1 MSVRKMRVLKYL
13 GYLEI
18 CVVFVLVSIIVLSIF
33 TQVLTRYVFKIS
45 ISWLEE
51 LARFS
56 FIWAALYGGSIAYRR
71 GALHRFEIHFSAISP
86 RVSQLIT
93 GVTDLLILFFLS
105 VLIIFGFKLSL
116 FVYNQYSPAL
126 FIRMTYVYLAVPV
139 SAGMMF
145 ISTVI
150 DIAKAITKGRRI

>member
-1 MSVRKMRVLKYL
+1 MRVLKYL
-13 GYLEI
+13 GYIEI
-18 CVVFVLVSIIVLSIF
+18 CVVFLLVSVIVMSIF
-33 TQVLTRYVFKIS
+33 TQVLTRYIFKIS

-71 GALHRFEIHFSAISP
+71 GVLHRFEVPFSAISP
-86 RVSQLIT
+86 RVSQLVGGI
-93 GVTDLLILFFLS
+93 TDLLILFLLG

-150 DIAKAITKGRRI
+150 DIVKVITKGRKI